1 MYAVHHHWVGLASE
15 SVIVMVDLW
24 DVLSVAQSVDLI
36 VDRMV
41 VE

>member
-1 MYAVHHHWVGLASE
+1 M
-15 SVIVMVDLW
+15 MVDLW

-41 VE
+41 VELWDVLLAVLLVD